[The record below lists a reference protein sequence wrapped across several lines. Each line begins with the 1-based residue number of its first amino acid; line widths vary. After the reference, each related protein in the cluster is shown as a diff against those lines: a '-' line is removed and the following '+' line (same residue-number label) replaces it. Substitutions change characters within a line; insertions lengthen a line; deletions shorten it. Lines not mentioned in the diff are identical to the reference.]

1 MSKVWTAGIHNTGD
15 VADTDDLWVTTNKS
29 DVAAAGVS
37 YDDLI
42 GLNIQA
48 TKELAAKVEML
59 ERVIMADPKLKEI
72 YEQEVIMDTLKG
84 EGK

>member
-15 VADTDDLWVTTNKS
+15 VADTDDLWVT
-29 DVAAAGVS
+29 AAAGVS

-72 YEQEVIMDTLKG
+72 YGQEVIMDTLKG